1 MVRVFLGVP
10 VRAGPDTAAVAGRL
24 VMRWPAGV
32 GLVGVW
38 VVRVRTVFE
47 LWIVVASISV
57 MM

>member
-1 MVRVFLGVP
+1 
-10 VRAGPDTAAVAGRL
+10 
-24 VMRWPAGV
+24 MRWPAGV